1 MTDVQKKTAGIA
13 ITSLVLGI
21 VGLLTVWLCGLG
33 VLCAIPAVICG
44 HIGYAR
50 VKQSAGALA
59 GRGLAMAGLIMG
71 YLSIGL
77 LVAAVPISLL
87 AAIAVPSFVNAR
99 DKSIESSCKNNLRLL
114 DGALQQYALDNG
126 NALAPG
132 MTALVGTNAYIRE
145 TPVCKGGGTYTLPS
159 RLSDRTSCS
168 RHGTLQQPRPRPLA
182 GEVIP
187 QPSAE
192 IVNLTR
198 APCLNNL
205 RLLDGAIQQY
215 ALDNNNR
222 LASSVSQL
230 VGSNAYIKN
239 IPICPGG
246 GYYTLP
252 ARLSDKTSC
261 SRHGTLPDPAP

>member
-21 VGLLTVWLCGLG
+21 LSLLTIWLCGLG

-44 HIGYAR
+44 HIGYSR
-50 VKQSAGALA
+50 VKKSAGTLA

-77 LVAAVPISLL
+77 LVAIVPISLL
-87 AAIAVPSFVNAR
+87 AAIAVPSFMNAR
-99 DKSIESSCKNNLRLL
+99 NKSMEMSCKNNLRLL
-114 DGALQQYALDNG
+114 DGAIQQYALDNG

-145 TPVCKGGGTYTLPS
+145 TPVCKDGGAYTLPR
-159 RLSDRTSCS
+159 RLSDSTTCS
-168 RHGTLQQPRPRPLA
+168 IHGSLRQPRPPLIT
-182 GEVIP
+182 GEVRP
-187 QPSAE
+187 QPSADM
-192 IVNLTR
+192 VSLTR
-198 APCLNNL
+198 APCQNNL

-215 ALDNNNR
+215 ALDNGNR
-222 LASSVSQL
+222 LASDVTQL

-239 IPICPGG
+239 TPVCRGG
-246 GYYTLP
+246 GSYTLP
-252 ARLSDKTSC
+252 ASLSDKTSC
-261 SRHGTLPDPAP
+261 SLHGPLPDPAR

>member
-21 VGLLTVWLCGLG
+21 VGLLTIWLCGLG

-77 LVAAVPISLL
+77 LVAAAPISLL
-87 AAIAVPSFVNAR
+87 AAIAVPSFIQAR
-99 DKSIESSCKNNLRLL
+99 DRSMQSACLNNLRLI
-114 DGALQQYALDNG
+114 DSARAQYALDHNSTV
-126 NALAPG
+126 PDW
-132 MTALVGTNAYIRE
+132 TQLVGTA
-145 TPVCKGGGTYTLPS
+145 S
-159 RLSDRTSCS
+159 
-168 RHGTLQQPRPRPLA
+168 TLQQMPVCPKGGSYSLPDRLEDPPTCSIHGSLRQPSTPPIT
-182 GEVIP
+182 GEVRP

-192 IVNLTR
+192 MVNLTR
-198 APCLNNL
+198 ASCENNL

-215 ALDNNNR
+215 ALDNGNR
-222 LASSVSQL
+222 LAISVTQL

-239 IPICPGG
+239 IPICRGG
-246 GYYTLP
+246 GFYTLP

-261 SRHGTLPDPAP
+261 SLHGTLPDKAP

>member
-21 VGLLTVWLCGLG
+21 VGLLTIWLCGLG

-77 LVAAVPISLL
+77 LVAIIPISLL

-99 DKSIESSCKNNLRLL
+99 NKSIESSCKNNLRLL
-114 DGALQQYALDNG
+114 DGAMQQYALDNG

-145 TPVCKGGGTYTLPS
+145 TPVCKGGGVYTLPG
-159 RLSDRTSCS
+159 RLSDGTTCS
-168 RHGTLQQPRPRPLA
+168 IHGSLRQPRTPPIT
-182 GEVIP
+182 GEVRP

-192 IVNLTR
+192 VVNLTR
-198 APCLNNL
+198 ARCENNL

-215 ALDNNNR
+215 ALDNGNR
-222 LASSVSQL
+222 LVSGVTQL
-230 VGSNAYIKN
+230 VGTNAYLLQT
-239 IPICPGG
+239 PCCPGG
-246 GYYTLP
+246 GFYTLP
-252 ARLSDKTSC
+252 ASLSDKTSC
-261 SRHGTLPDPAP
+261 SLHGTLPDKAP